1 MILGKKKSKE
11 IENINKYILLLPK
24 NINKFIILTYELLE
38 EVFSK
43 GIIKDYII
51 YSIYDSINKYNDYK
65 SAGINDVFDL
75 GFKYINNETIQV
87 VVCNLITGY
96 LYFRIDKINKYN
108 NSLKIWNKKNI
119 IINKNN
125 KEFTYYQW
133 FKTI

>member
-65 SAGINDVFDL
+65 SAGINDVFDF